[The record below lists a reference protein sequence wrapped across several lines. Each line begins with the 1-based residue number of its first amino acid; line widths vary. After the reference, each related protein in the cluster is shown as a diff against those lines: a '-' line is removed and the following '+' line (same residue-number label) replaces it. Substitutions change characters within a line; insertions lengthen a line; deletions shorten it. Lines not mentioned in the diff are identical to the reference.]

1 MSLQQLQDIA
11 DAITGTYTGSQADE
25 LLDVLEQ
32 LASAGS
38 SGAVS
43 EVYIQDTGNGY
54 TDGTYTNV
62 GTTSSENG
70 TGATLDVE
78 VIDGGI
84 DTITVNTGGS
94 GYIVD
99 EELILDESIVGSGSD
114 AVVTVNDI
122 EASSGGGSV
131 DLTQIEDDLA
141 SLISSVSSL
150 TTTINS
156 IDTKTEKIN
165 KSGSVKFTHERYKTR
180 VA

>member
-94 GYIVD
+94 GYIV
-99 EELILDESIVGSGSD
+99 GSGSD